1 MYTSHTCATSI
12 RSVAQVEDGKPFLL
26 HKFINCYLILVIGVQ
41 VYEFIE
47 QVIQLKNNC
56 QELKLVEQIH
66 ILVYQLSIKMS
77 KDDGRQIAWAILPIR
92 ESLNACGELVYLF
105 DTGTCSKLRP
115 RYTELVCTY
124 IQHEGIT
131 FRSRLFS
138 CDHWKTDLSDSS
150 LSTYFCRWADLGAVA

>member
-47 QVIQLKNNC
+47 QVIQLK
-56 QELKLVEQIH
+56 LVEQIH

-77 KDDGRQIAWAILPIR
+77 KDDGRQIAWAIQLGQRAILPIR

-105 DTGTCSKLRP
+105 DTGTCSKTPACILIL
-115 RYTELVCTY
+115 TLVCK
-124 IQHEGIT
+124 HMPP
-131 FRSRLFS
+131 
-138 CDHWKTDLSDSS
+138 
-150 LSTYFCRWADLGAVA
+150 

>member
-77 KDDGRQIAWAILPIR
+77 KDDGRQIAWAIQLGQRAILPIR

-105 DTGTCSKLRP
+105 DTGTCSKTPACIIGICLGVQTK
-115 RYTELVCTY
+115 TE
-124 IQHEGIT
+124 G
-131 FRSRLFS
+131 
-138 CDHWKTDLSDSS
+138 
-150 LSTYFCRWADLGAVA
+150 GAP

>member
-47 QVIQLKNNC
+47 QVTQ
-56 QELKLVEQIH
+56 LKLVEQIH

-105 DTGTCSKLRP
+105 DTGTCSKTTACIAHACP
-115 RYTELVCTY
+115 R
-124 IQHEGIT
+124 
-131 FRSRLFS
+131 
-138 CDHWKTDLSDSS
+138 
-150 LSTYFCRWADLGAVA
+150 

>member
-105 DTGTCSKLRP
+105 DTGTCSKTPACIVQYCSAVHSLRGGPVADPSTPQHARLP
-115 RYTELVCTY
+115 R
-124 IQHEGIT
+124 
-131 FRSRLFS
+131 
-138 CDHWKTDLSDSS
+138 
-150 LSTYFCRWADLGAVA
+150 

>member
-47 QVIQLKNNC
+47 QVIQLK
-56 QELKLVEQIH
+56 LVEQIH

-77 KDDGRQIAWAILPIR
+77 KDDGRQIAWAIQLGQRAILPIR

-105 DTGTCSKLRP
+105 DTGTCSKTP
-115 RYTELVCTY
+115 AC
-124 IQHEGIT
+124 I
-131 FRSRLFS
+131 S
-138 CDHWKTDLSDSS
+138 
-150 LSTYFCRWADLGAVA
+150 

>member
-66 ILVYQLSIKMS
+66 ILVYQLSIKM
-77 KDDGRQIAWAILPIR
+77 
-92 ESLNACGELVYLF
+92 
-105 DTGTCSKLRP
+105 
-115 RYTELVCTY
+115 
-124 IQHEGIT
+124 
-131 FRSRLFS
+131 
-138 CDHWKTDLSDSS
+138 
-150 LSTYFCRWADLGAVA
+150 

>member
-47 QVIQLKNNC
+47 QVIQ
-56 QELKLVEQIH
+56 LKLVEQIH

-105 DTGTCSKLRP
+105 DTGTCSKTTAFIAHACP
-115 RYTELVCTY
+115 R
-124 IQHEGIT
+124 
-131 FRSRLFS
+131 
-138 CDHWKTDLSDSS
+138 
-150 LSTYFCRWADLGAVA
+150 

>member
-47 QVIQLKNNC
+47 QVIQ
-56 QELKLVEQIH
+56 LKLVEQIH

-105 DTGTCSKLRP
+105 DTGTCSKTPACIRGLL
-115 RYTELVCTY
+115 YTVTSREVFWDFGMKDLVW
-124 IQHEGIT
+124 EWFG
-131 FRSRLFS
+131 LF
-138 CDHWKTDLSDSS
+138 L
-150 LSTYFCRWADLGAVA
+150 